1 MRRILDTP
9 DTDPLAVED
18 LRRERDRYRDALEYA
33 LDSIDGRTDGLSAYE
48 LGLVAR
54 HIRKLARLPL

>member
-1 MRRILDTP
+1 MRRIIETP

-33 LDSIDGRTDGLSAYE
+33 LDCLDGAADGLSAYE
-48 LGLVAR
+48 LSLVAKHVR
-54 HIRKLARLPL
+54 NLARLPL